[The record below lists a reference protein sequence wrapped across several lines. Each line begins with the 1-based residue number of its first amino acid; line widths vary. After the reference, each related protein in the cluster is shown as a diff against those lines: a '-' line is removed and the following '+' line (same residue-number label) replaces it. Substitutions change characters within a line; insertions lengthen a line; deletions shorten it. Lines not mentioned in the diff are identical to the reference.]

1 MTPNAITPAA
11 RGTDTGARRTAR
23 KSKGPD
29 PAGSSRGSGAAVRS
43 QTRSAGHRGA
53 ARKPLVPRRFSGP
66 AGGVTRS
73 ASVAAPSRP
82 ARRPG
87 RRTATKTA
95 HRPLLAPA
103 KAFVG
108 SLPDHPLLDR
118 IVRGRA
124 WIPIL
129 GILLA
134 GIVAMQV
141 EVLKLSASMG
151 RAIERATALQSRN
164 EQLRASVA
172 SLSDARRIEQLAANM
187 GMVMPGPEAIGF
199 LHAPSGATLRQAI
212 ANIHQPD
219 PAGFDGVA
227 AGDRHADGRRR
238 GRGYGVHAR
247 GAGDRHGEHGERSR
261 HGRPRPRPGEHRDA
275 PPPQPGPPGS
285 HHAAGI
291 AGRRVRVD
299 RRLAGSPW
307 PPSTAGSAGSSSRS
321 SGCSAMASRPSD
333 RPGRDAMAGSLQ
345 RAAASQQIT
354 AT

>member
-141 EVLKLSASMG
+141 EVLKLSASTG

-172 SLSDARRIEQLAANM
+172 SLSDAGRIEQLAANM
-187 GMVMPGPEAIGF
+187 GMVMAGPEAIGF

-219 PAGFDGVA
+219 PAGFEASLPVIDTPTGVDAAAATGSTPAAPATATASTASA
-227 AGDRHADGRRR
+227 AGTATP
-238 GRGYGVHAR
+238 ATP
-247 GAGDRHGEHGERSR
+247 ASTAT
-261 HGRPRPRPGEHRDA
+261 PTA
-275 PPPQPGPPGS
+275 ATGPPGS
-285 HHAAGI
+285 TTQQA
-291 AGRRVRVD
+291 
-299 RRLAGSPW
+299 SP
-307 PPSTAGSAGSSSRS
+307 
-321 SGCSAMASRPSD
+321 D
-333 RPGRDAMAGSLQ
+333 
-345 RAAASQQIT
+345 AASAST
-354 AT
+354 GG